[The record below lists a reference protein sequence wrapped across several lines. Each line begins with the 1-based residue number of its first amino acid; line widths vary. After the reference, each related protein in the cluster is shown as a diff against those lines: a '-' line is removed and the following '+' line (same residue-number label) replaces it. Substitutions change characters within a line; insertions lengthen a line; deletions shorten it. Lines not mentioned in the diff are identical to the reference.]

1 MEKMRKSLDAQ
12 MTSQFKEL
20 VTDENEKR
28 FFHELKT
35 QDDWSVTC
43 RTIDGRHQPIENP
56 GHMLRGTLAYLGSL
70 RNTSRIEFPVVL
82 DNPAAP
88 LDKPGREA
96 LATLL
101 VENAES
107 QTSLL
112 THSGG
117 YELDNLPQTL
127 LHPLTKHICWKQ
139 FQLVITI
146 VRLRGR

>member
-1 MEKMRKSLDAQ
+1 
-12 MTSQFKEL
+12 
-20 VTDENEKR
+20 
-28 FFHELKT
+28 
-35 QDDWSVTC
+35 
-43 RTIDGRHQPIENP
+43 
-56 GHMLRGTLAYLGSL
+56 MLRGTLAYLGSL

-96 LATLL
+96 LAKLL

-107 QTSLL
+107 QTILL

-117 YELDNLPQTL
+117 YELDNLPDFASSINKAYL
-127 LHPLTKHICWKQ
+127 LETA
-139 FQLVITI
+139 QLVITI